1 MFKSTTVPHIEFL
14 CVKYGCYCLFFWL
27 YNLWFDIP
35 FSLLFYYTTFFL
47 FWILTIKFMVWLDFN
62 VSYTKIYFA
71 YLLFIV
77 ILYFNSCIKKN
88 FLKKKKHSFAS
99 CFVLN
104 FITWVDYRFLF
115 SLLKWTNA
123 LRINSTLPLLTFACF
138 HSYDLQAVTETAI
151 LLHEFATFHE
161 TRFFH
166 DLSLKQRIPFKVK
179 PQISEWYGNVRMCR
193 NCLMDVKGVLL
204 MNGP

>member
-1 MFKSTTVPHIEFL
+1 MGAIVF
-14 CVKYGCYCLFFWL
+14 FFWL

-62 VSYTKIYFA
+62 VAYTKIYFA

-77 ILYFNSCIKKN
+77 ILYRYFNRYKKN
-88 FLKKKKHSFAS
+88 KFLKKKKHSCIEFHHVSRLQVPFLAS
-99 CFVLN
+99 EM
-104 FITWVDYRFLF
+104 D
-115 SLLKWTNA
+115 KWM
-123 LRINSTLPLLTFACF
+123 RINSTLPLLTFACF
-138 HSYDLQAVTETAI
+138 HSYDLQADTETAL

-161 TRFFH
+161 TRFFKTTN
-166 DLSLKQRIPFKVK
+166 SFRTVK